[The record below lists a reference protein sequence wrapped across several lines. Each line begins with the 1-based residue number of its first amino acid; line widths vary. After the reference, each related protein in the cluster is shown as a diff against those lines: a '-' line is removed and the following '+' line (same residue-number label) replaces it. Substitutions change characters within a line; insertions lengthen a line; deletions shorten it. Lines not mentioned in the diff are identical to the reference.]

1 MGKYKVLDPEIP
13 DDASRVKS
21 NLKFSRIIYFSMLM
35 MVVVWFSGTILNDR
49 NAKLEAQLN
58 EYLKKDFFVPE
69 CLSSFAWNGENLF
82 NCTGSYGTVS
92 KEVQTEEVVKFLN
105 YSDKAWFYAYDLKV
119 ERVLECQYPGHDKP
133 SKHHCNCNLI
143 RDTFELNIQKF
154 KSSIYNGLS
163 TTERY
168 IKNLVMIKIGSV
180 NFYPMNSFFWIY
192 ACFVQA
198 LILLEGFLVM
208 RSNLKESGQDSEI
221 ASVNKEVS
229 AENKKRTYFLL
240 ITVCFYFGLLF
251 FLVALSG
258 YNNYK
263 LTQLIS

>member
-13 DDASRVKS
+13 DDAPRVKS
-21 NLKFSRIIYFSMLM
+21 NLKFSRTIYFSMLM
-35 MVVVWFSGTILNDR
+35 MVVVWFSGLVLNDR
-49 NAKLEAQLN
+49 SAKLEAQLN

-69 CLSSFAWNGENLF
+69 CLSSFAWNERK
-82 NCTGSYGTVS
+82 GSFDLED
-92 KEVQTEEVVKFLN
+92 KEVQTGEVKNFLS
-105 YSDKAWFYAYDLKV
+105 SDKAWFYVYDLDI
-119 ERVLECQYPGHDKP
+119 ERVLECKYPGNDKP
-133 SKHHCNCNLI
+133 SKHYCNCNLI